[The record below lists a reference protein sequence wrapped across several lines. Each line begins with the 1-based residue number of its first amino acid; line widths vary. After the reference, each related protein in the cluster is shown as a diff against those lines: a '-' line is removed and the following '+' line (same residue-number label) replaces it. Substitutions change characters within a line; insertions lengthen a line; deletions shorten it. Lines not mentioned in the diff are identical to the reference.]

1 MFGNIYHNKKVLITG
16 NTGFKG
22 TWLTAWLLKLG
33 AKVVGFS
40 KDVPTIPSAFEI
52 LKLRDKITYYQ
63 EDIRSADKVKQTF
76 LNEKPDFIFHLAAQ
90 AIVSQSHQ
98 RPLETLE
105 TNILGTANILEAL
118 RSINWP
124 CTAVIIT
131 SDKCFENVEWCWG
144 YKESDRLGGKDI
156 YSASKGAAEL
166 IFHAYHHSFLPSG
179 SHVRFATAR
188 AGNVIGGGDWAQ
200 DRIVADCFRAWSQ
213 NLPVQIRNPQATR
226 PWQHVLEPLSGYL
239 HLGWYLSQNNKL
251 HGESYN
257 FGPRAEQNHTVEDLL
272 KDLSKK
278 WGHKNFSEAYLVI
291 EDRPFHEASLLKLNC
306 DKSLFDLKWI
316 AAMNYLETVG
326 MVADWYSKYYKHN
339 SNMFACTIKQIE
351 DYEILAQKGKI
362 VWSQN

>member
-124 CTAVIIT
+124 CTAVII
-131 SDKCFENVEWCWG
+131 
-144 YKESDRLGGKDI
+144 
-156 YSASKGAAEL
+156 
-166 IFHAYHHSFLPSG
+166 
-179 SHVRFATAR
+179 
-188 AGNVIGGGDWAQ
+188 
-200 DRIVADCFRAWSQ
+200 
-213 NLPVQIRNPQATR
+213 
-226 PWQHVLEPLSGYL
+226 
-239 HLGWYLSQNNKL
+239 
-251 HGESYN
+251 
-257 FGPRAEQNHTVEDLL
+257 
-272 KDLSKK
+272 
-278 WGHKNFSEAYLVI
+278 
-291 EDRPFHEASLLKLNC
+291 
-306 DKSLFDLKWI
+306 
-316 AAMNYLETVG
+316 
-326 MVADWYSKYYKHN
+326 
-339 SNMFACTIKQIE
+339 
-351 DYEILAQKGKI
+351 
-362 VWSQN
+362 